1 MYLPNNSFDTS
12 NVVDISEFLRIKE
25 LERRY
30 KLSTNPTHL
39 FCQMQSCLWDQ
50 VAVSLDVPVVF
61 SSKMKSIS
69 LDLWYNTTRKSE
81 VDKIPDEEEVLQPD
95 FSFDWVAAYK

>member
-1 MYLPNNSFDTS
+1 MYSSNNLFDTS
-12 NVVDISEFLRIKE
+12 NVVDLSEFLRIKE
-25 LERRY
+25 QERQYRL
-30 KLSTNPTHL
+30 KNDPVEL

-50 VAVSLDVPVVF
+50 VADSLDVPMVF
-61 SSKMKSIS
+61 SSEMKSIS

-95 FSFDWVAAYK
+95 FSFDWIAAYK